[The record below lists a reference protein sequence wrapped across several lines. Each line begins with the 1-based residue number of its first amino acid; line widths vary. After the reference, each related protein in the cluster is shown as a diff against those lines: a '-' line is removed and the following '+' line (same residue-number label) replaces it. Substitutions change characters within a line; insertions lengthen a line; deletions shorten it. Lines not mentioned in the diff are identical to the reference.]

1 MNRMEGRGEE
11 EEEEGGDRETFGG
24 RLRRALESG
33 CARTSKCNTCDACK
47 AERRRNARLLYVKRR
62 LVAHSTAYSAI

>member
-1 MNRMEGRGEE
+1 M
-11 EEEEGGDRETFGG
+11 GDRVTFGG